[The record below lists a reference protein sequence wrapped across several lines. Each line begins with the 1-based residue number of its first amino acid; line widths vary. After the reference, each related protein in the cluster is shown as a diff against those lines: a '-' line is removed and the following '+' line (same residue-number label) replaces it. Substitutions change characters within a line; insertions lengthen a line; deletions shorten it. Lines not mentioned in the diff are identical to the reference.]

1 MNEWDQLVRDE
12 QYHIRIRRTMEMFL
26 TSVEEEAAGTKPV
39 TMARVIQ
46 LWKAATKETIAA
58 LAKSP
63 NLWLNDL
70 SIPALVINALLVG
83 ALPKTL
89 WYLLSD
95 AVISKD
101 NASTEWFADRDFKQ
115 VHKDLVKNYL
125 HEYHGVDTDD
135 KEENINCEL
144 TRPIPKHDYLWVGQT
159 VFYCD
164 VNCKLWC
171 CKITEGWKCTPW
183 EAVVWVKTAYKLG
196 SYGYQLYGLWNQ
208 QCLYRNHR
216 DYDRYH
222 YGGAN
227 VRRRGKLAQQCG
239 HDPLGYLFV
248 LQHRRQESRTFIPI
262 IEKTSPHFSQ
272 VSFLTSTFSCSAL
285 QAKVCNPVRPLQQ
298 YKRRG
303 PPRSCILSHLNFSFS
318 SLRPLAK
325 KITWAYMHS

>member
-183 EAVVWVKTAYKLG
+183 EAVVWVKMAYK
-196 SYGYQLYGLWNQ
+196 
-208 QCLYRNHR
+208 
-216 DYDRYH
+216 
-222 YGGAN
+222 
-227 VRRRGKLAQQCG
+227 
-239 HDPLGYLFV
+239 
-248 LQHRRQESRTFIPI
+248 
-262 IEKTSPHFSQ
+262 
-272 VSFLTSTFSCSAL
+272 
-285 QAKVCNPVRPLQQ
+285 
-298 YKRRG
+298 
-303 PPRSCILSHLNFSFS
+303 
-318 SLRPLAK
+318 
-325 KITWAYMHS
+325 